1 MTWAASLH
9 TTDDGLAIR
18 FNQPVQRVEMT
29 RDKAR
34 EFAALLLVVAELDDE
49 NERQDAA
56 G

>member
-18 FNQPVQRVEMT
+18 FNHPVQRVEMT

-34 EFAALLLVVAELDDE
+34 EFAALLLVVAEQTDDDE
-49 NERQDAA
+49 KDRVA
-56 G
+56 